1 MLECIELYE
10 KAQAMHEQNKFLISI
25 DQKTGIQA
33 LERLFPDKLV
43 RSGYIKRRE
52 HSYKR
57 HGTINL
63 IAGFVVATGEI
74 IGKCYDRNRNIE
86 FRDILSLIYE
96 KNKTRDEIHLIADNY
111 GTHTHLN
118 TCLLVAKICGIN
130 VDEKCLKTKQ
140 QRVEF
145 LKQEDK
151 KIIFHFLPTHAS
163 WLNQIEIWFSLLQGK
178 IIKRGNFSSVQDL
191 EQKIKDYIEKDWNL
205 NAHPFQWTYK
215 GKVCCA

>member
-1 MLECIELYE
+1 MLECVELYE
-10 KAQAMHEQNKFLISI
+10 KAQELHDQNKILISI

-43 RSGYIKRRE
+43 KAGYIKRCE

-57 HGTINL
+57 HGTKNL
-63 IAGFVVATGEI
+63 IAGFVVATGKI
-74 IGKCYDRNRNIE
+74 WGRCYDRNRNIE

-96 KNKTRDEIHLIADNY
+96 ENKTRDEIHFIADNY
-111 GTHTHLN
+111 GTSTHLN
-118 TCLLVAKICGIN
+118 TCLFVAELCEIEIGLA
-130 VDEKCLKTKQ
+130 DLKTKQ

-145 LKQEDK
+145 LKRKGK

-163 WLNQIEIWFSLLQGK
+163 WLNQIEVWFSILQEK
-178 IIKRGNFSSVQDL
+178 IIKRGNFSSVKDL
-191 EQKIKDYIEKDWNL
+191 EKKIKNYIENDWNM

-215 GKVCCA
+215 GKICCA

>member
-10 KAQAMHEQNKFLISI
+10 KAQEMYEQNKILISI

-43 RSGYIKRRE
+43 KPGYIKKCE

-57 HGTINL
+57 HGTKNL
-63 IAGFVVATGEI
+63 IAGFVVATGKI
-74 IGKCYDRNRNIE
+74 TGKCYDRNRNIE

-96 KNKTRDEIHLIADNY
+96 ENKTRDEIHFIADNY
-111 GTHTHLN
+111 GTSTHLN
-118 TCLLVAKICGIN
+118 TCLLVAKLCEIKI
-130 VDEKCLKTKQ
+130 DLADLKTKQ

-145 LKQEDK
+145 LKQKNK

-163 WLNQIEIWFSLLQGK
+163 WLNQIEVWFSILHSKL
-178 IIKRGNFSSVQDL
+178 IKRGNFSSLKDL
-191 EQKIKDYIEKDWNL
+191 EKKINNYIEKDWNL

>member
-1 MLECIELYE
+1 MQECIELYE
-10 KAQAMHEQNKFLISI
+10 NAQEMFKQNKVLICT

-43 RSGYIKRRE
+43 KPGHIKKRE

-57 HGTINL
+57 HGIKNL
-63 IAGFVVATGEI
+63 IAGFVVATGKI
-74 IGKCYDRNRNIE
+74 TGRCYDRNRNIE
-86 FRDILSLIYE
+86 FRNFLSIIYE
-96 KNKTRDEIHLIADNY
+96 ENKIHDEIHILADNY

-118 TCLLVAKICGIN
+118 TCLLVAELCEIK
-130 VDEKCLKTKQ
+130 VDEKDLKTKQ

-145 LKQEDK
+145 LKQKEK

-163 WLNQIEIWFSLLQGK
+163 WLNQIEIWFSILQGK
-178 IIKRGNFSSVQDL
+178 IIKRGNFSSVEDL
-191 EQKIKDYIEKDWNL
+191 EKKIQNYIEKDWNL

-215 GKVCCA
+215 GKVCYA

>member
-1 MLECIELYE
+1 MVECVELYE
-10 KAQAMHEQNKFLISI
+10 KAPEMYEQNKILISI

-43 RSGYIKRRE
+43 KSGHIKKRE

-57 HGTINL
+57 HGIKNL
-63 IAGFVVATGEI
+63 IAGFTVATGKVIER
-74 IGKCYDRNRNIE
+74 CYDRNRNIE
-86 FRDILSLIYE
+86 FRDILSIIYE
-96 KNKTRDEIHLIADNY
+96 ENKTRDEIHFIADNY

-118 TCLLVAKICGIN
+118 TCLLVAKWCGIEI
-130 VDEKCLKTKQ
+130 DEKDLNTKQ
-140 QRVEF
+140 KRVEF
-145 LKQEDK
+145 LKQKNK

-163 WLNQIEIWFSLLQGK
+163 WLNQIEIWFSILQRK
-178 IIKRGNFSSVQDL
+178 MIKCGNFFSIKDL
-191 EQKIKDYIEKDWNL
+191 EQKIKNYIEKEWNL